1 MLTTITL
8 EQATSNVEQGIH
20 ACQKL
25 LISLEDER
33 TALKERDTDA
43 LTRIIK
49 DKSTSLLALEQSSK
63 QRTAWLQ
70 ADIADADLER
80 AWMEHINA
88 LSPELG
94 SQWLQ
99 FKSLL
104 EDCRAHNEVNGKML
118 ARNQQVFKRIVS
130 IVRGQTEQQPL
141 YTPKGGRGSGK
152 GYHNLGEA

>member
-1 MLTTITL
+1 MLKTITL
-8 EQATSNVEQGIH
+8 EQATSNVEQGLH
-20 ACQKL
+20 ACQQL
-25 LISLEDER
+25 LILLEDER
-33 TALKERDTDA
+33 TALKERDTEA

-49 DKSTSLLALEQSSK
+49 DKSNSLLALEQSAK

-70 ADIADADLER
+70 ANAADTELEH
-80 AWMEHINA
+80 AWAEHVNA

-104 EDCRAHNEVNGKML
+104 EDCRAHNEINGKML

-130 IVRGQTEQQPL
+130 LVRGQTDQQPL
-141 YTPKGGRGSGK
+141 YTPKGSRGSAK